1 MPGIGFIRFICPLN
15 RKMCCGSGMGHCA
28 RGFAGSPGSGLWIVS
43 IWIATLRGGLKG
55 LLGLIN
61 QVHRSWGMMKILP
74 KRSRPMSNEI
84 FVICRKTEVELTSV
98 MFKKVE
104 EKNSVREEKEKKIR
118 CVLVHSEVRK
128 VLKKFF
134 VLDPR
139 LPDFCPFSLSFFSV
153 VVDS

>member
-43 IWIATLRGGLKG
+43 TWIATLRGGLKG

-61 QVHRSWGMMKILP
+61 QVHRSWGMMRILP

-104 EKNSVREEKEKKIR
+104 EKKFCERRRRNSLRPCSLGGSEGTEEVFRPQSSIAR
-118 CVLVHSEVRK
+118 FLPF
-128 VLKKFF
+128 LPLFF
-134 VLDPR
+134 FR
-139 LPDFCPFSLSFFSV
+139 W
-153 VVDS
+153 